1 MSARFHEITSIL
13 EYALEL
19 CNSKDR
25 GGRII
30 RRDEC
35 SGLVLDCSCWSDD
48 YSHAVLAKY
57 PQCTIACVSAQDI
70 SATGFSVYIAI
81 SSRRHHGRMV
91 PIPGVVILAC
101 IVGMLLD
108 IGFML
113 QT

>member
-1 MSARFHEITSIL
+1 MPTRFGKITPIL

-30 RRDEC
+30 RRDDC
-35 SGLVLDCSCWSDD
+35 SGVVLDCSCWSDD

-70 SATGFSVYIAI
+70 STTGFSVYIAI
-81 SSRRHHGRMV
+81 SSRHHGRV

-108 IGFML
+108 IGSML